1 MLKHPFRR
9 FVPFALVSLFSLLP
23 LLTTAQDSLPVTRT
37 AEYDIGVRCP
47 LSLTLD
53 ATQTQVWVLMDGCYN
68 GGYTLQG
75 YQLADGTPITTDVEQ
90 YTAALEPLKDQWI
103 YSDTRPFAFTPDGAV
118 DIRYNDP
125 DTYSALNL
133 RFTLDGSEP
142 PATENVL
149 LTNEVIADL
158 IPDYSGYPETTT
170 YNHDHTLAVV
180 RDTSTLYIVD
190 LPSGEIRF
198 QLDFEPT
205 TDFITASFST
215 DGQLMYL
222 STLVNGEDVTDYR
235 STLAVYSLP
244 EGTLGETY
252 DVPTYFNVVSPD
264 NRYVIGVDSE
274 ETLMVT
280 DLETG
285 VSSEP
290 IIYSEPPRPLSM
302 CYNSG
307 LPAPTGLDMQ
317 TSGELYVR
325 DILWLPDSS
334 GFVTVNTGQG
344 QGLGG
349 GRTCIF
355 EYSRMRVYAV
365 G

>member
-1 MLKHPFRR
+1 MHKHPVSR
-9 FVPFALVSLFSLLP
+9 FVPFALLSLFALLP
-23 LLTTAQDSLPVTRT
+23 LVTTAQSALPVTRT

-47 LSLTLD
+47 LGLTLD
-53 ATQTQVWVLMDGCYN
+53 LTQTQVWVLMDNCFN
-68 GGYTLQG
+68 GRYGLQG
-75 YQLADGTPITTDVEQ
+75 YQLADGTPITTDLEQ
-90 YTAALEPLKDQWI
+90 YAEVLEPLRDRWL
-103 YSDTRPFAFTPDGAV
+103 YSDTRPFAFTPDGVV

-125 DTYSALNL
+125 DTYSGLNL

-142 PATENVL
+142 PATESLL

-158 IPDYSGYPETTT
+158 IPDYAGYPETTS
-170 YNHDHTLAVV
+170 YNHDHTLAFVS
-180 RDTSTLYIVD
+180 DTSAVYIVD
-190 LPSGEIRF
+190 LIKGEILF
-198 QLDFEPT
+198 QIDSGT
-205 TDFITASFST
+205 MTDFSRAYFST
-215 DGQLMYL
+215 DGQLVYL
-222 STLVNGEDVTDYR
+222 STLVNPDNMDDYS
-235 STLAVYSLP
+235 STLASYRLSD
-244 EGTLGETY
+244 GELVKSY
-252 DVPTYFNVVSPD
+252 DIPTFLNVVSPD

-285 VSSEP
+285 VSSEQ
-290 IIYSEPPRPLSM
+290 IIYSEPPRPLSI

-317 TSGELYVR
+317 TSGKLYVR
-325 DILWLPDSS
+325 DIIWLPDSS
-334 GFVTVNTGQG
+334 GFVTVNSGQG